1 MFKKPDDEVAPTF
14 AQPPKAL
21 SPAQAKASQSSL
33 EPKPQTLSRPMPSS
47 IQDLSDVDATMI
59 SADLTIIGNVYT
71 KGKVVLDGDIDG
83 DMHCKSL
90 VVRENGHIKGGIIA
104 NEVTVLGRVIGSI
117 RGNKVMLQSTSHVE
131 GDIFHQGIG
140 IEMGTIFDGT
150 LRRIENPTAGMATPD
165 DVKAGR
171 ETKPSTNV
179 QSGNS
184 SGATSSP
191 KRSSS

>member
-1 MFKKPDDEVAPTF
+1 
-14 AQPPKAL
+14 
-21 SPAQAKASQSSL
+21 
-33 EPKPQTLSRPMPSS
+33 
-47 IQDLSDVDATMI
+47 MI

-71 KGKVVLDGDIDG
+71 QGKVILDGDIQG
-83 DMHCKSL
+83 DLHCESL
-90 VVRENGHIKGGIIA
+90 VVGENGDIKGGIIA
-104 NEVTVLGRVIGSI
+104 NEVTVLGRVFGSI

-140 IEMGTIFDGT
+140 IEMGTVFDGT
-150 LRRIENPTAGMATPD
+150 LKRTENPTAGMATPD

-171 ETKPSTNV
+171 ETKPSPNG

-191 KRSSS
+191 KSSSS

>member
-1 MFKKPDDEVAPTF
+1 MFKKPDEKSVTILG
-14 AQPPKAL
+14 QPPRAP
-21 SPAQAKASQSSL
+21 SPAQAKAAQSHP
-33 EPKPQTLSRPMPSS
+33 EPKPQTLSRPIPSS
-47 IQDLSDVDATMI
+47 IQDASNVGATMI

-150 LRRIENPTAGMATPD
+150 LRRTENPTIGM
-165 DVKAGR
+165 VKPNDIKAVR
-171 ETKPSTNV
+171 ETKPSTNG
-179 QSGNS
+179 QSGKS

-191 KRSSS
+191 KSSSS

>member
-1 MFKKPDDEVAPTF
+1 MFKKPDDEVAPTL
-14 AQPPKAL
+14 AQPPKTL
-21 SPAQAKASQSSL
+21 SHAQAKAAQRPLDPSTRSLSQ
-33 EPKPQTLSRPMPSS
+33 PMPSS
-47 IQDLSDVDATMI
+47 LQHPSNVGATMI

-71 KGKVVLDGDIDG
+71 KGKVILDGDIQG
-83 DMHCKSL
+83 DLHCESL
-90 VVRENGHIKGGIIA
+90 VVGENGDIKGGIIA
-104 NEVTVLGRVIGSI
+104 NEVTVLGRVFGSI

-150 LRRIENPTAGMATPD
+150 LKRTENPTAGMATPD

-171 ETKPSTNV
+171 ETKSLTSG
-179 QSGNS
+179 QSGKS

-191 KRSSS
+191 KSSSS